1 MVKNTKISIGIAIGT
16 LVIGAFI
23 FRKPISRALFGAT
36 AFNRRAINKA
46 KKEWKEWQKGE
57 TKEGSEAIYDRL
69 KSYWD
74 SVGWNESRWTPSS
87 VPWSGAFISHIMK
100 ESGAKDD
107 FKYDSSH
114 SVYIKDAISNKK
126 NNTSKAFKGYKP
138 SEVKIRKGDIVC
150 FPRDGSGANYDTTS
164 SYESHC
170 DLVVKVKRNVAETI
184 GGNVSNSVYMKEVA
198 LDKGKIKDSKYFV
211 VIRNNK

>member
-1 MVKNTKISIGIAIGT
+1 MVVNTKIYTGIAIGT
-16 LVIGAFI
+16 LVIGTFI

-74 SVGWNESRWTPSS
+74 SVGWSESRWTPSS

-114 SVYIKDAISNKK
+114 SVYIRDAITSKK
-126 NNTSKAFKGYKP
+126 NKSKKPFKGYEP
-138 SEVKIRKGDIVC
+138 SEMKLRKGDLIC
-150 FPRDGSGANYDTTS
+150 YPRQSGIDYDTTH
-164 SYESHC
+164 SYKSHC
-170 DLVVKVKRNVAETI
+170 DLVISIKKGVAKTI
-184 GGNVSNSVYMKEVA
+184 GGNVNNSVSTKEIA
-198 LDKGKIKDSKYFV
+198 LNRGKIKDEKYHV